1 MITLHKFIPAWGL
14 PDISPFCMKA
24 ETYLRMTG
32 AEYKAVVSDS
42 RKAPKG
48 KCPYIEHE
56 GQVISDSSMIIEYLE
71 SRSSHPLDSDLTAH
85 ERAISAAL
93 KAMLEEQFYFVIAW
107 ARWVDPA
114 GWNIYRP
121 VIKELGAAL
130 GVPKPFIPLLEPLI
144 RAQMRRTVYLQG
156 TGRHSPDEI
165 RRIGVNVVT
174 ALSDWL
180 EDKPYMLGTRPH
192 LIDATAYAFIASW
205 LWGPFE
211 GAIKD
216 QVSQRA
222 NLVRYCDRMKA
233 QYWA

>member
-1 MITLHKFIPAWGL
+1 MITLHKFVPAWGL
-14 PDISPFCMKA
+14 PDISPFCVKV

-32 AEYKAVVSDS
+32 IEYKAVVSDS

-56 GQVISDSSMIIEYLE
+56 GHIISDSSMIIEYLE
-71 SRSSHPLDSDLTAH
+71 NRSCSPMDADLTAQ

-93 KAMLEEQFYFVIAW
+93 KAMLEEQFYFVGLW
-107 ARWVDPA
+107 TRWVDA
-114 GWNIYRP
+114 SGWKIYRP
-121 VIKELGAAL
+121 VIKELGAEL
-130 GVPKPFIPLLEPLI
+130 GVPKLFIPLLEPMI
-144 RAQMRRTVYLQG
+144 RAKMRRTAYLQG

-165 RRIGVNVVT
+165 RRIGINVVT

-180 EDKPYMLGTRPH
+180 EAKSFMLGTKPH
-192 LIDATAYAFIASW
+192 LIDASAYAFIAGW
-205 LWGPFE
+205 LLGPFE
-211 GAIKD
+211 GLIKD
-216 QVSQRA
+216 HVSQQP